1 MNLLV
6 SNLQQSSGGLSLQ
19 VLSLSVENCLKPKYD
34 YLVKELK
41 GNVDMV
47 TSFPAYFSLS
57 LEQRIKPRHQFLV
70 AMNRMPSGPFPMKC
84 LAVTDA
90 CFCEQW
96 AKSSLE
102 EYYAFRNDLLL
113 SNFAKKFESKNKVHI
128 WQFTWCTSQLF
139 FKLLFLLTICSSW
152 NLVCYIVRFSYDKV
166 MNNPK
171 LNPSC
176 QNYKQ

>member
-1 MNLLV
+1 
-6 SNLQQSSGGLSLQ
+6 
-19 VLSLSVENCLKPKYD
+19 
-34 YLVKELK
+34 
-41 GNVDMV
+41 
-47 TSFPAYFSLS
+47 
-57 LEQRIKPRHQFLV
+57 
-70 AMNRMPSGPFPMKC
+70 
-84 LAVTDA
+84 
-90 CFCEQW
+90 
-96 AKSSLE
+96 
-102 EYYAFRNDLLL
+102 L